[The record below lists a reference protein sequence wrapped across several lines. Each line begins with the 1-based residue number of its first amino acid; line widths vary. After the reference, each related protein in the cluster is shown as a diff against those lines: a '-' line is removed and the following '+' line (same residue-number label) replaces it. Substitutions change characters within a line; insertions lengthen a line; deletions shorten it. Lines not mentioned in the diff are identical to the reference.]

1 MLANGIPT
9 DLVDDHLAVG
19 ESQAIKCFKRF
30 VVAIV
35 RVLSEEYLRSSDA
48 QDTARLVEYNKINDR
63 RKKGVLLKLDISR
76 AFDSLSWSL
85 FSWNYSVA
93 WDSVNSGALE
103 FLH

>member
-19 ESQAIKCFKRF
+19 ESQAIRCFKHF

-35 RVLSEEYLRSSDA
+35 RVLGEEYLRTSDA
-48 QDTARLVEYNKINDR
+48 QDTARLVYNKINDR
-63 RKKGVLLKLDISR
+63 RKKGVLLKLDMPR
-76 AFDSLSWSL
+76 AFDSFSWSL

-93 WDSVNSGALE
+93 WDSVNNGALE
-103 FLH
+103 FLQ